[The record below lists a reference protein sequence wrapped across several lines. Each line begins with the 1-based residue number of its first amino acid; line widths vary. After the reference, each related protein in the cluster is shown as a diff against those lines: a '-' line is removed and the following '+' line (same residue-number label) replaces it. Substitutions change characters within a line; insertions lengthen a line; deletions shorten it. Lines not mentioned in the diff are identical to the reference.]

1 MSRKSTTRAASSNDD
16 KSLTHWRAELE
27 NDKQYGHLE
36 GSYQTAVKAIFN
48 NDLKGLKEVMTRYP
62 GLAKWVDSHDSQSLL
77 AKAVMSNRIIIND
90 EIFLHLITQGCAA
103 GLTDVSKIPIV
114 QHAIISGLSNHIIL
128 SMIAQ
133 PGNTITLKKSDK
145 NGNLVLVKNEV
156 SC

>member
-1 MSRKSTTRAASSNDD
+1 MSS
-16 KSLTHWRAELE
+16 
-27 NDKQYGHLE
+27 
-36 GSYQTAVKAIFN
+36 
-48 NDLKGLKEVMTRYP
+48 
-62 GLAKWVDSHDSQSLL
+62 
-77 AKAVMSNRIIIND
+77 RIIIND
-90 EIFLHLITQGCAA
+90 EIFLHLISQGCDA